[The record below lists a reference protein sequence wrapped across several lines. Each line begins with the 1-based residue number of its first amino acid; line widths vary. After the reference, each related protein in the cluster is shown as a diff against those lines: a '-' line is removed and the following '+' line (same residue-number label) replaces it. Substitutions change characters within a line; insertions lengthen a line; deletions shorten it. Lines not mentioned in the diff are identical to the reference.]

1 MLITAA
7 RLIKDIVFENDLMTI
22 FPSSSF
28 ECKSLPTLMRVYV
41 DSTFAICSDEI
52 SLNLNN
58 GTSMIKS
65 FVCLQF
71 EFTKL
76 SHTLELSVNFS
87 NDECFQGRKNGTL
100 RISLLGLVFLS
111 CYIITW
117 IWICLFKRFDNF
129 WFAKQGLCLR
139 RIRLFKKLVFIVI
152 NFRILQRVQSFI
164 WSLIC
169 LRVW

>member
-87 NDECFQGRKNGTL
+87 NDECFQGWKNGTL
-100 RISLLGLVFLS
+100 RISLLHLTFLS
-111 CYIITW
+111 CCIIAR
-117 IWICLFKRFDNF
+117 IWICFFKCFNNF
-129 WFAKQGLCLR
+129 WFSRQGLCLW
-139 RIRLFKKLVFIVI
+139 RIRLYKKLVFIVI
-152 NFRILQRVQSFI
+152 NFRNLQRVQSFI